1 MGNANTT
8 NKNILIGYRAGL
20 NINNS
25 TGVILIGDNTSSDL
39 SLTNATA
46 IGSGATVNV
55 SNAIVLGNNVN
66 VGINTSS
73 PTTKL
78 DVRGTSRFGTNGN
91 TITNIIKRTL
101 VVNIA
106 NVAANAGLTVTVA
119 FDNAVVGQSVMISPV
134 ADLNDGLI
142 IAWARTENGAVVF
155 RVQNVTNAAID
166 PFEQDFYVTV
176 VE

>member
-1 MGNANTT
+1 
-8 NKNILIGYRAGL
+8 
-20 NINNS
+20 
-25 TGVILIGDNTSSDL
+25 VILIGDNTSSDL